1 MAGLDRSIQ
10 GQFALDVQG
19 LDRLKHSAARDP
31 QKQLRSAAEQFEAL
45 FLHRMIK
52 SMRDASPRSELTDS
66 SQMRFYQSLFDQQ
79 MSQHMAGR
87 GLGLAD
93 QLVAQLSG
101 KGASPDAAQA
111 AAGASPLDAIP
122 RGEPRRLPGVDSA
135 AGVPA
140 PGDPAAGVPAAGA
153 SNSTTSTVTGDA
165 GKPAAAVQRAEQ
177 PRPPLLSAA
186 NPATPTDF
194 VHQLSEPAREAS
206 RRTGMPAPLIL
217 AQAALETGWGR
228 REIPTADGGNS
239 HNLFGIKA
247 GANWDGP
254 TTEVVTHEYINGRRT
269 RMVDSFRVYDS
280 YAEAFADHGRLIG
293 ENPRY
298 APVLQAA
305 DAKQAAQALQNGGY
319 ATDPAY
325 ADKLVA
331 LMDQIGG
338 LDGTDRF
345 AAADFV
351 GAGPARE
358 RGEAPAGSQRHV
370 R

>member
-1 MAGLDRSIQ
+1 MAGLDGSIQ

-101 KGASPDAAQA
+101 KGTSADAARA
-111 AAGASPLDAIP
+111 ASGTSPLDAIP
-122 RGEPRRLPGVDSA
+122 RGEPRRLPGVDPA
-135 AGVPA
+135 A
-140 PGDPAAGVPAAGA
+140 GDPAAGASKGDAAAMDDAGA
-153 SNSTTSTVTGDA
+153 AT
-165 GKPAAAVQRAEQ
+165 AVARTERS
-177 PRPPLLSAA
+177 RPPLLSAA

-228 REIPTADGGNS
+228 REIPTSEGGNS

-247 GANWDGP
+247 GADWKGP
-254 TTEVVTHEYINGRRT
+254 TTEVVTHEYINGQRT
-269 RMVDSFRVYDS
+269 RVVDRFRVYDS
-280 YAEAFADHGRLIG
+280 YAEAFEDHGRLISD
-293 ENPRY
+293 NPRY
-298 APVLQAA
+298 APVLVSRR
-305 DAKQAAQALQNGGY
+305 QALLAFRGQG
-319 ATDPAY
+319 P
-325 ADKLVA
+325 LPQEA
-331 LMDQIGG
+331 LKK
-338 LDGTDRF
+338 R
-345 AAADFV
+345 AA
-351 GAGPARE
+351 R
-358 RGEAPAGSQRHV
+358 SI
-370 R
+370 

>member
-1 MAGLDRSIQ
+1 MAGLDGSIQ

-101 KGASPDAAQA
+101 KGASADAAQA
-111 AAGASPLDAIP
+111 TNGASPLDAIP
-122 RGEPRRLPGVDSA
+122 RGEPRRLPGVDPA
-135 AGVPA
+135 ASA
-140 PGDPAAGVPAAGA
+140 PGAAAPG
-153 SNSTTSTVTGDA
+153 TVTGGGSPPDA
-165 GKPAAAVQRAEQ
+165 VARAER

-247 GANWDGP
+247 GAHWHGP
-254 TTEVVTHEYINGRRT
+254 TTEVVTHEYINGQRT
-269 RMVDSFRVYDS
+269 RVVDRFRVYDS
-280 YAEAFADHGRLIG
+280 YADAFEDHGRLISD
-293 ENPRY
+293 NPRY
-298 APVLQAA
+298 APVLEAA
-305 DAKQAAQALQNGGY
+305 DAKQAARALQSGGY

-338 LDGTDRF
+338 LANDASRITLR
-345 AAADFV
+345 
-351 GAGPARE
+351 
-358 RGEAPAGSQRHV
+358 
-370 R
+370 

>member
-1 MAGLDRSIQ
+1 MAGLDGSIQ

-52 SMRDASPRSELTDS
+52 SMRDATPRSELTDS

-101 KGASPDAAQA
+101 KGTSADAARA
-111 AAGASPLDAIP
+111 ASVTSPLDAIP
-122 RGEPRRLPGVDSA
+122 RGEPRRLPGVEA
-135 AGVPA
+135 AA
-140 PGDPAAGVPAAGA
+140 GDPAAGDPAAGAPAAGA
-153 SNSTTSTVTGDA
+153 SKGDA
-165 GKPAAAVQRAEQ
+165 AAMDDAGAATAVARTER

-228 REIPTADGGNS
+228 REIPTNNGGNS

-247 GANWDGP
+247 GADWKGP
-254 TTEVVTHEYINGRRT
+254 TTEVVTNEYINGQRT
-269 RMVDSFRVYDS
+269 RVVDRFRVYDS
-280 YAEAFADHGRLIG
+280 YAEAFEDHGRLISD
-293 ENPRY
+293 NPRY

-338 LDGTDRF
+338 L
-345 AAADFV
+345 V

-358 RGEAPAGSQRHV
+358 RVALATRQDPGDAD
-370 R
+370 

>member
-1 MAGLDRSIQ
+1 MAGLDGSIQ

-101 KGASPDAAQA
+101 KGTSADAARA
-111 AAGASPLDAIP
+111 ATGTSPLDAIP
-122 RGEPRRLPGVDSA
+122 RGEPRRLPGVEA
-135 AGVPA
+135 AA
-140 PGDPAAGVPAAGA
+140 GDPAAGDPAAGD
-153 SNSTTSTVTGDA
+153 T
-165 GKPAAAVQRAEQ
+165 AAVTRTEP

-228 REIPTADGGNS
+228 REIPTSDGGNS

-247 GANWDGP
+247 GADWKGP
-254 TTEVVTHEYINGRRT
+254 TTEVVTHEYINGQRT
-269 RMVDSFRVYDS
+269 RVVDRFRVYDS
-280 YAEAFADHGRLIG
+280 YAEAFEDHGRLISD
-293 ENPRY
+293 NPRY
-298 APVLQAA
+298 APVLDAA

-338 LDGTDRF
+338 L
-345 AAADFV
+345 V

-358 RGEAPAGSQRHV
+358 RVALATRQDPGDAD
-370 R
+370 

>member
-1 MAGLDRSIQ
+1 MAGLDGSIQ

-31 QKQLRSAAEQFEAL
+31 QKQLRNAADQFEAL

-101 KGASPDAAQA
+101 KGSGAGA
-111 AAGASPLDAIP
+111 AAADTAPLDAIP
-122 RGEPRRLPGVDSA
+122 RGEPRRLPAVD
-135 AGVPA
+135 
-140 PGDPAAGVPAAGA
+140 A
-153 SNSTTSTVTGDA
+153 SNSEPDSMIEQTA
-165 GKPAAAVQRAEQ
+165 GKQGAAVDRAE
-177 PRPPLLSAA
+177 PSRPPLLSAA

-228 REIPTADGGNS
+228 REITTADGGNS

-247 GANWDGP
+247 GADWNGA
-254 TTEVVTHEYINGRRT
+254 TTEVVTHEYINGQRT
-269 RMVDSFRVYDS
+269 RMVERFRVYES
-280 YAEAFADHGRLIG
+280 YADAFADHGRLIS

-298 APVLQAA
+298 APVLQAT
-305 DAKQAAQALQNGGY
+305 DAQQAARALQSGGY

-338 LDGTDRF
+338 MENGTDRV
-345 AAADFV
+345 AVAGVV

-358 RGEAPAGSQRHV
+358 RGEAPAKVAPQ
-370 R
+370 

>member
-1 MAGLDRSIQ
+1 MAGLDGSIQ

-52 SMRDASPRSELTDS
+52 SMRDATPRSELTDS

-101 KGASPDAAQA
+101 KGTSADAARA
-111 AAGASPLDAIP
+111 ASGTSPLDAIP
-122 RGEPRRLPGVDSA
+122 RGEPRRLTGVEA
-135 AGVPA
+135 AA
-140 PGDPAAGVPAAGA
+140 GDPAAGD
-153 SNSTTSTVTGDA
+153 T
-165 GKPAAAVQRAEQ
+165 AAVARPEP

-228 REIPTADGGNS
+228 REIPTSDGGNS

-247 GANWDGP
+247 GADWKGP
-254 TTEVVTHEYINGRRT
+254 TTEVVTHEYINGQRT
-269 RMVDSFRVYDS
+269 RVVDRFRVYDS
-280 YAEAFADHGRLIG
+280 YAEAFEDHGRLISD
-293 ENPRY
+293 NPRY

-305 DAKQAAQALQNGGY
+305 DAKQAARALQSGGY

-338 LDGTDRF
+338 L
-345 AAADFV
+345 V

-358 RGEAPAGSQRHV
+358 RVALATRQDPGDAD
-370 R
+370 

>member
-1 MAGLDRSIQ
+1 MAGLDGSIQ

-101 KGASPDAAQA
+101 KGTSADAARA
-111 AAGASPLDAIP
+111 ATGTSPLDAIP
-122 RGEPRRLPGVDSA
+122 RGEPGVEA
-135 AGVPA
+135 AA
-140 PGDPAAGVPAAGA
+140 GDPAAGDPAAGD
-153 SNSTTSTVTGDA
+153 T
-165 GKPAAAVQRAEQ
+165 AAVTRTEP

-228 REIPTADGGNS
+228 REIPTSDGGNS

-247 GANWDGP
+247 GADWKGP
-254 TTEVVTHEYINGRRT
+254 TTEVVTHEYINGQRT
-269 RMVDSFRVYDS
+269 RVVDRFRVYDS
-280 YAEAFADHGRLIG
+280 YAEAFEDHGRLISD
-293 ENPRY
+293 NPRY
-298 APVLQAA
+298 APVLDAA

-338 LDGTDRF
+338 L
-345 AAADFV
+345 V

-358 RGEAPAGSQRHV
+358 RVALATRQDPGDAD
-370 R
+370 

>member
-1 MAGLDRSIQ
+1 MMAGLDGSIQ

-101 KGASPDAAQA
+101 KGVSPDAARA
-111 AAGASPLDAIP
+111 TNEASPLDAIP
-122 RGEPRRLPGVDSA
+122 RGEPRRLPGVEAA

-140 PGDPAAGVPAAGA
+140 AGDPAAGVPAAGA
-153 SNSTTSTVTGDA
+153 PNSTASSVTDGVGKLAA
-165 GKPAAAVQRAEQ
+165 GVERAER

-186 NPATPTDF
+186 NPATPGVATPTDF
-194 VHQLSEPAREAS
+194 VHRLSEPAREAS

-228 REIPTADGGNS
+228 REIPTAEGANS

-247 GANWDGP
+247 GAHWDGP
-254 TTEVVTHEYINGRRT
+254 TTEVVTHEYINGQRT
-269 RMVDSFRVYDS
+269 RVVDRFRVYDS
-280 YAEAFADHGRLIG
+280 YADAFEDHGRLISD
-293 ENPRY
+293 NPRY
-298 APVLQAA
+298 APVLEAA
-305 DAKQAAQALQNGGY
+305 DAKQAARALQSGGY

-338 LDGTDRF
+338 LANDASRITLR
-345 AAADFV
+345 
-351 GAGPARE
+351 
-358 RGEAPAGSQRHV
+358 
-370 R
+370 

>member
-1 MAGLDRSIQ
+1 MAGLDGSIQ

-52 SMRDASPRSELTDS
+52 SMRDATPRSELTDS

-101 KGASPDAAQA
+101 KGTSADAARA
-111 AAGASPLDAIP
+111 ATGTSPLDAIP
-122 RGEPRRLPGVDSA
+122 RGEPRRLPGVEA
-135 AGVPA
+135 AA
-140 PGDPAAGVPAAGA
+140 GDPAAGDPAAG
-153 SNSTTSTVTGDA
+153 D
-165 GKPAAAVQRAEQ
+165 PAAGDTAAVARTEP

-228 REIPTADGGNS
+228 REIPTSEGGNS

-247 GANWDGP
+247 GADWKGP
-254 TTEVVTHEYINGRRT
+254 TTEVVTHEYINGQRT
-269 RMVDSFRVYDS
+269 RVVDRFRVYDS
-280 YAEAFADHGRLIG
+280 YAEAFEDHGRLISD
-293 ENPRY
+293 NPRY
-298 APVLQAA
+298 APVLDAA
-305 DAKQAAQALQNGGY
+305 DANQAAQALQNGGY

-338 LDGTDRF
+338 L
-345 AAADFV
+345 V

-358 RGEAPAGSQRHV
+358 RVALATRQDPGDAD
-370 R
+370 

>member
-31 QKQLRSAAEQFEAL
+31 QKQLRSAADQFEAL

-101 KGASPDAAQA
+101 KGASADAARA
-111 AAGASPLDAIP
+111 ATGASPLDAIP
-122 RGEPRRLPGVDSA
+122 RGEPRRLPGVN
-135 AGVPA
+135 
-140 PGDPAAGVPAAGA
+140 PAAGVPAAGA
-153 SNSTTSTVTGDA
+153 PAAGASNRAAASAIDDV
-165 GKPAAAVQRAEQ
+165 GKPTAAVAGAER

-254 TTEVVTHEYINGRRT
+254 TTEVVTHEYINGQRT
-269 RMVDSFRVYDS
+269 RVVDRFRVYDS
-280 YAEAFADHGRLIG
+280 YAEAFADHGRLIS

-298 APVLQAA
+298 APVLDAA

-338 LDGTDRF
+338 L
-345 AAADFV
+345 V

-358 RGEAPAGSQRHV
+358 RVALATRRDPRDAD
-370 R
+370 

>member
-1 MAGLDRSIQ
+1 MDGSIQ

-101 KGASPDAAQA
+101 KGMSPDAARA
-111 AAGASPLDAIP
+111 ASPLDAIP
-122 RGEPRRLPGVDSA
+122 RGEPRRLPGVDVSP
-135 AGVPA
+135 GV
-140 PGDPAAGVPAAGA
+140 PAAGVPATGAPAAGA
-153 SNSTTSTVTGDA
+153 SNTEALSASGTATVDRTE
-165 GKPAAAVQRAEQ
+165 R

-194 VHQLSEPAREAS
+194 VHQLSGPAREAS

-228 REIPTADGGNS
+228 REIASADGGNS

-247 GANWDGP
+247 GADWKGP
-254 TTEVVTHEYINGRRT
+254 TTEVVTHEYINGQRT
-269 RMVDSFRVYDS
+269 QVVDRFRVYDS

-305 DAKQAAQALQNGGY
+305 DAEQAARALQSGGY

-338 LDGTDRF
+338 LS
-345 AAADFV
+345 
-351 GAGPARE
+351 E
-358 RGEAPAGSQRHV
+358 S
-370 R
+370 

>member
-1 MAGLDRSIQ
+1 MDGSIQ

-19 LDRLKHSAARDP
+19 LNRLKHSAARDP

-66 SQMRFYQSLFDQQ
+66 SQMRFYQSLFDRQI
-79 MSQHMAGR
+79 SQHMAGR

-101 KGASPDAAQA
+101 KGSSADAAQA
-111 AAGASPLDAIP
+111 ATGASPLDSIP
-122 RGEPRRLPGVDSA
+122 RGEPRRLPGVDLA
-135 AGVPA
+135 VGAPA
-140 PGDPAAGVPAAGA
+140 VGAPAAGVE
-153 SNSTTSTVTGDA
+153 
-165 GKPAAAVQRAEQ
+165 RAEQ

-186 NPATPTDF
+186 NPSTPTDF

-280 YAEAFADHGRLIG
+280 YAEAFADHARLIG

-298 APVLQAA
+298 APVLRAA
-305 DAKQAAQALQNGGY
+305 DAEQAARALQSGGY

-325 ADKLVA
+325 ADKLVT

-338 LDGTDRF
+338 MEKDASRIT
-345 AAADFV
+345 
-351 GAGPARE
+351 
-358 RGEAPAGSQRHV
+358 QR
-370 R
+370 

>member
-1 MAGLDRSIQ
+1 MAGMDGSIQ

-31 QKQLRSAAEQFEAL
+31 QKQLRSAADQFEAL
-45 FLHRMIK
+45 FLHRLIK

-101 KGASPDAAQA
+101 KGSG
-111 AAGASPLDAIP
+111 AAGAPAAGTSPLDAIP
-122 RGEPRRLPGVDSA
+122 RGEPRRLPGVQA
-135 AGVPA
+135 PTNATTKVP
-140 PGDPAAGVPAAGA
+140 
-153 SNSTTSTVTGDA
+153 DA
-165 GKPAAAVQRAEQ
+165 GQQAAAVDRAEP

-186 NPATPTDF
+186 NPATPKDF

-228 REIPTADGGNS
+228 RAIPTADGGNS

-247 GANWDGP
+247 GAGWDGP
-254 TTEVVTHEYINGRRT
+254 TTEVVTHEYINGQRT
-269 RMVDSFRVYDS
+269 RVVDSFRVYDS
-280 YAEAFADHGRLIG
+280 YAEAFADHGRLISD
-293 ENPRY
+293 NPRY
-298 APVLQAA
+298 APVLDAA
-305 DAKQAAQALQNGGY
+305 DAKQAARALQSGGY

-338 LDGTDRF
+338 LENGIDRV
-345 AAADFV
+345 AS
-351 GAGPARE
+351 GP
-358 RGEAPAGSQRHV
+358 
-370 R
+370 

>member
-1 MAGLDRSIQ
+1 MDGSIQ

-52 SMRDASPRSELTDS
+52 SMRDATPRSELTDS

-101 KGASPDAAQA
+101 KGASSDAARA
-111 AAGASPLDAIP
+111 TAGASPLDAIP

-135 AGVPA
+135 AG
-140 PGDPAAGVPAAGA
+140 DPAAGA
-153 SNSTTSTVTGDA
+153 SKGDTAAMGDA
-165 GKPAAAVQRAEQ
+165 GTSAAVARTEP

-228 REIPTADGGNS
+228 REIPTSDGGNS

-247 GANWDGP
+247 GADWDGP
-254 TTEVVTHEYINGRRT
+254 TTEVVTHEYINGQRT
-269 RMVDSFRVYDS
+269 RVVDRFRVYDS
-280 YAEAFADHGRLIG
+280 YADAFEDHGRLISD
-293 ENPRY
+293 NPRY

-305 DAKQAAQALQNGGY
+305 DAEQAARALQSGGY
-319 ATDPAY
+319 ATDPSY

-338 LDGTDRF
+338 METGIDRV
-345 AAADFV
+345 AS
-351 GAGPARE
+351 GL
-358 RGEAPAGSQRHV
+358 
-370 R
+370 

>member
-1 MAGLDRSIQ
+1 MAGLDGSIQ

-101 KGASPDAAQA
+101 KGTSADAARA
-111 AAGASPLDAIP
+111 ASGTSPLDAIP
-122 RGEPRRLPGVDSA
+122 RGEPRRLPGVEA
-135 AGVPA
+135 AA
-140 PGDPAAGVPAAGA
+140 GDPAAGASKRDAAAMEDAGA
-153 SNSTTSTVTGDA
+153 AT
-165 GKPAAAVQRAEQ
+165 AVARTER

-228 REIPTADGGNS
+228 REIPTSDGGNS

-247 GANWDGP
+247 GADWKGP
-254 TTEVVTHEYINGRRT
+254 TTEVVTHEYINGQRT
-269 RMVDSFRVYDS
+269 RVVDRFRVYDS
-280 YAEAFADHGRLIG
+280 YADAFEDHGRLISD
-293 ENPRY
+293 NPRY
-298 APVLQAA
+298 APVLDAA

-338 LDGTDRF
+338 L
-345 AAADFV
+345 V

-358 RGEAPAGSQRHV
+358 RVALATRQDPGDAD
-370 R
+370 

>member
-1 MAGLDRSIQ
+1 MDGSIQ

-93 QLVAQLSG
+93 QLVAQLSD
-101 KGASPDAAQA
+101 KGASADAAQPA
-111 AAGASPLDAIP
+111 SGASPLDAIP
-122 RGEPRRLPGVDSA
+122 RGEPRRLPGVDPA
-135 AGVPA
+135 AGAPA
-140 PGDPAAGVPAAGA
+140 AGDPAAGAP
-153 SNSTTSTVTGDA
+153 VTGDSNGDA
-165 GKPAAAVQRAEQ
+165 RSATAAVDRAER

-186 NPATPTDF
+186 NPSTPTDF

-228 REIPTADGGNS
+228 REIPTSDGGNS

-247 GANWDGP
+247 GADWHGP
-254 TTEVVTHEYINGRRT
+254 TTEVVTHEYINGQRT
-269 RMVDSFRVYDS
+269 RVVDSFRVYDS
-280 YAEAFADHGRLIG
+280 YAEAFEDHGRLISD
-293 ENPRY
+293 NPRY

-305 DAKQAAQALQNGGY
+305 DAGQAARALQTGGY

-338 LDGTDRF
+338 METGIDRV
-345 AAADFV
+345 AS
-351 GAGPARE
+351 GL
-358 RGEAPAGSQRHV
+358 
-370 R
+370 

>member
-1 MAGLDRSIQ
+1 MDGSIQ

-101 KGASPDAAQA
+101 KGVSPDAARA
-111 AAGASPLDAIP
+111 ATGASPLDAIP
-122 RGEPRRLPGVDSA
+122 RGEPRRLPGVDPA
-135 AGVPA
+135 AGDPA
-140 PGDPAAGVPAAGA
+140 AGDPAAGVPAAG
-153 SNSTTSTVTGDA
+153 TSQGKAGSAMEDA
-165 GKPAAAVQRAEQ
+165 GASDTVARTEP

-228 REIPTADGGNS
+228 REIPTADGANS

-247 GANWDGP
+247 GADWKGP

-269 RMVDSFRVYDS
+269 RLVDSFRVYDS
-280 YAEAFADHGRLIG
+280 YAEAFADHSRLIRD
-293 ENPRY
+293 NPRY
-298 APVLQAA
+298 ARVLDAA

-325 ADKLVA
+325 ADKLVT

-358 RGEAPAGSQRHV
+358 RGEAPAGSQRPV

>member
-1 MAGLDRSIQ
+1 MSGASVDSRLQ

-31 QKQLRSAAEQFEAL
+31 QQQLRSAAEQFEAL

-52 SMRDASPRSELTDS
+52 SMREATPRSELTDS

-101 KGASPDAAQA
+101 KGAPAGDAAQA
-111 AAGASPLDAIP
+111 ATGTSPLDAIP
-122 RGEPRRLPGVDSA
+122 RGEPRRLPGVDPA
-135 AGVPA
+135 A
-140 PGDPAAGVPAAGA
+140 GDPAAGAPSAHGA
-153 SNSTTSTVTGDA
+153 A
-165 GKPAAAVQRAEQ
+165 GKPDATVDRAER

-186 NPATPTDF
+186 NLAAPGVATPGVATPTDF

-247 GANWDGP
+247 GGEWDGP
-254 TTEVVTHEYINGRRT
+254 TTDVVTHEYINGQRT
-269 RMVDSFRVYDS
+269 RMVERFRVYDS
-280 YAEAFADHGRLIG
+280 YAEAFADHGRLISD
-293 ENPRY
+293 NPRY

-305 DAKQAAQALQNGGY
+305 DAEQAARALQSGGY

-325 ADKLVA
+325 ADKLVT

-345 AAADFV
+345 AAVDFI
-351 GAGPARE
+351 GAGHARE
-358 RGEAPAGSQRHV
+358 RGETPAGSQRPV